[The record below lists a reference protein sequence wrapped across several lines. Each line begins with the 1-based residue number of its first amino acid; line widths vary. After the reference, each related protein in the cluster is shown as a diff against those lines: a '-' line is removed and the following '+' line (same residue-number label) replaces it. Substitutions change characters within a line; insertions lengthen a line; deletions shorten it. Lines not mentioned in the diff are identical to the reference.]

1 MRVAPSVFGSK
12 FSRSRK
18 PSRLYYGLTEAGFS
32 TPVEWSPC
40 QCRSLH
46 ALRRAHPARVRDAE
60 ATLVT
65 MVEDAYVNHIPV
77 MTGGNGGC
85 ASDPRLLDQQLDIGG
100 HRLRVREI
108 GIRNM
113 VQFAAIVLGPWLTGQ
128 ARLLRDMRDFSR
140 QLSRTSAEIRD

>member
-1 MRVAPSVFGSK
+1 
-12 FSRSRK
+12 
-18 PSRLYYGLTEAGFS
+18 
-32 TPVEWSPC
+32 
-40 QCRSLH
+40 
-46 ALRRAHPARVRDAE
+46 
-60 ATLVT
+60 

-128 ARLLRDMRDFSR
+128 ARLLHDIRDFGR
-140 QLSRTSAEIRD
+140 QLSLTSAEIRD